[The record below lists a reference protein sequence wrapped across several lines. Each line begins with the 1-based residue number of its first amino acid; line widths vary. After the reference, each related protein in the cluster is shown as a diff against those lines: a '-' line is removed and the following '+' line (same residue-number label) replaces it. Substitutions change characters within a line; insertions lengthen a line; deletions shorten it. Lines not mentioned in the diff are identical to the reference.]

1 MNEKRKNV
9 IVSILAVIGVLV
21 AIFGLLAIFAGEFIF
36 GLISI
41 LIGAALCIPSLK
53 QSQLNKANDELKKLE
68 DEKNKIYMEIAQL
81 REDKENEIKE
91 KKLELDNL
99 LERINSYDEEL
110 TVKYVD
116 TRDYSDISSEQIK
129 NELAMLAIKS
139 KDLIK
144 DGGATNHNITAK
156 KSRINNLIKQIL
168 KNFNTDV
175 DLALSKLTYSNVDST
190 RGKITRSFEATNRIF
205 TQDEIEITKEYL
217 DIRLEEL
224 NLLYQYNKKV
234 KEEKEQQKA
243 IKEQMIEEE
252 KVRRE
257 IEREKR
263 KIEKEET
270 QFKNEQNKLI
280 QYLNKANND
289 IERNLYLDKIK
300 ELEEKLKQLEADR
313 KNVFE
318 REANTRAGFVYIISN
333 IGSFGENV
341 YKIGMTRRL
350 EPMDRVKELGSAS
363 VPFEFD
369 VHAMIFSDD
378 APLLETTLHNHFRDR
393 ELNKVNQ
400 RKEFFKVSLDEIED
414 VVKNNH
420 NATVEF
426 TKIAKAEQYR
436 ETLRLEANKN
446 K

>member
-1 MNEKRKNV
+1 MNEKIKNV

-21 AIFGLLAIFAGEFIF
+21 AIFGLLAIFAGQFIF

-41 LIGAALCIPSLK
+41 LIGTSLCIPSLK
-53 QSQLNKANDELKKLE
+53 QSQLSKANDELKKLE
-68 DEKNKIYMEIAQL
+68 DEKNKIYMEIVQL
-81 REDKENEIKE
+81 REDKENEIKA

-270 QFKNEQNKLI
+270 QFKNEQNKI
-280 QYLNKANND
+280 MQYLNKANND

-300 ELEEKLKQLEADR
+300 ELEEKLKQLEADK

-318 REANTRAGFVYIISN
+318 REANTRAGFVYVISN

-436 ETLRLEANKN
+436 ETLRIEANKSN
-446 K
+446 

>member
-1 MNEKRKNV
+1 MNEKIKNV

-21 AIFGLLAIFAGEFIF
+21 AIFGLLAIFAGQFIF

-53 QSQLNKANDELKKLE
+53 QSQLSKANDELKKLE
-68 DEKNKIYMEIAQL
+68 DEKNKIYMEIVQL
-81 REDKENEIKE
+81 REDKENEIKA

-252 KVRRE
+252 KVRRD

-270 QFKNEQNKLI
+270 QFKNEQNKLM

-300 ELEEKLKQLEADR
+300 ELEEKLKQLEADK

-318 REANTRAGFVYIISN
+318 REANTRAGFVYVISN

-436 ETLRLEANKN
+436 ETLRIEANKSN
-446 K
+446 